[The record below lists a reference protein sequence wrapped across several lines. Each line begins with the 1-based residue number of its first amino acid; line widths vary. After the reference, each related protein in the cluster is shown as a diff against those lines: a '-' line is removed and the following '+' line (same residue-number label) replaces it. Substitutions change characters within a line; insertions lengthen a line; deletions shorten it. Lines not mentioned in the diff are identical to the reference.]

1 MQSTSLISCASRR
14 TAPISPMRLR
24 RRARFGAA
32 PALHRPLRHAPKASL
47 TRPYP
52 SVLSSRTASPSRARL
67 DLEDDASAIASTERS
82 TVLTVLHQQLL
93 VVDDGDVLLLITAG
107 SCWARRRGRHDRDG
121 VLTGQGRSE
130 QYSAGQLPI

>member
-1 MQSTSLISCASRR
+1 
-14 TAPISPMRLR
+14 MRLR

-93 VVDDGDVLLLITAG
+93 VVYDGDVLLRQVADLPVLDLPQLLG
-107 SCWARRRGRHDRDG
+107 DLRDE
-121 VLTGQGRSE
+121 T
-130 QYSAGQLPI
+130 